1 MWAST
6 STRRGSRPTSAWVTE
21 RASTPPTLEQRLQQ
35 MANASATTSSN
46 LAVNTEDAARR
57 WRRGNALAG
66 RRHGR
71 DPALYADDATY
82 RALAFRA
89 PDHGLAGVRRYLE
102 TNFAVER
109 ETECWFA
116 EPLVA
121 GDRAAVEWWG
131 TWVEQR
137 LTLAGATFLR
147 FDDAG
152 RVIDHRDYWNQ
163 VERREPP
170 YDGWS

>member
-1 MWAST
+1 M
-6 STRRGSRPTSAWVTE
+6 
-21 RASTPPTLEQRLQQ
+21 
-35 MANASATTSSN
+35 
-46 LAVNTEDAARR
+46 NTEDAARR
-57 WRRGNALAG
+57 WAETWERAWPAG
-66 RRHGR
+66 
-71 DPALYADDATY
+71 DTDAIAALYADDATY

-121 GDRAAVEWWG
+121 GGRAAVEWWG
-131 TWVEQR
+131 TWVEQGQR

-147 FDDAG
+147 FDDEG
-152 RVIDHRDYWNQ
+152 RVVDHRDYWNE

>member
-1 MWAST
+1 M
-6 STRRGSRPTSAWVTE
+6 
-21 RASTPPTLEQRLQQ
+21 
-35 MANASATTSSN
+35 
-46 LAVNTEDAARR
+46 NTEDAARR
-57 WRRGNALAG
+57 WAETWERAWPAG
-66 RRHGR
+66 
-71 DPALYADDATY
+71 DTDAIAALYADDATY

-116 EPLVA
+116 EPLVT
-121 GDRAAVEWWG
+121 GGRAAVEWWG
-131 TWVEQR
+131 TWVEQGQR

-147 FDDAG
+147 FDDDG
-152 RVIDHRDYWNQ
+152 RVVDHRDYWNE